1 MVSIRLSRSGAK
13 KRPFYH
19 IVVADSRER
28 RDGRYIERL
37 GFFYPIATGKE
48 ESLRLDLTRTNYWLK
63 VGAKP
68 TERVTQLI
76 KQHSKTPPVET
87 ATAAPTDNLSAKPVE
102 KPSAEATST
111 SPEATSTSPEAT
123 STSPEATS
131 TSPEATSTSP
141 EATSTS
147 PEATST
153 STDTA
158 PSTPTAETTSAEST
172 STKPTAS

>member
-87 ATAAPTDNLSAKPVE
+87 ATAAPTDNLSAKNVE
-102 KPSAEATST
+102 KP
-111 SPEATSTSPEAT
+111 SPEATSPSPETTSPSPEA
-123 STSPEATS
+123 
-131 TSPEATSTSP
+131 
-141 EATSTS
+141 
-147 PEATST
+147 
-153 STDTA
+153 A